1 MPHIRKSRKNTTR
14 RSRKSTRKTNKHRKA
29 TKRSSRKMRG
39 GGCGCD
45 KQQGGADVGDGSN
58 LDGLS
63 KNHYYPLSND
73 NRLANVNLSSTQGGG
88 KRKGYKRMRG
98 GASGA
103 SGYST
108 IDAITSTGNSNSAYI
123 APNLLSNANV
133 VDPDVYRQPVANT
146 YGSIHSAPLV

>member
-1 MPHIRKSRKNTTR
+1 MPHIRKSRKNMTR
-14 RSRKSTRKTNKHRKA
+14 HSRKSIRKTNKRRKS

-39 GGCGCD
+39 GGGCD

-133 VDPDVYRQPVANT
+133 VDPDVYRQPVTNT